1 MRTARGLLK
10 LNRHT
15 VALWYLKMLYVMLY
29 TSCSSLHV
37 LLEATPLEVDGDYV
51 RRVEAML
58 DGEHSFNA
66 IQLHRARGWNREVV
80 VECEELSLTRIPN
93 GDVIAKPAGSRSL
106 KMASWAKERS
116 ARRKHGYV
124 ATRHLTVPSR
134 IFNKRS
140 MVDLGWS
147 PRETSSKYGGSNG
160 DEGCSLRLM
169 CPCRA
174 NMPTRSAD
182 ASLHA
187 SMSNTSRFG
196 AHPPSRAR
204 LT

>member
-1 MRTARGLLK
+1 VMRTARGLLK

-80 VECEELSLTRIPN
+80 VECEELSRAIP
-93 GDVIAKPAGSRSL
+93 
-106 KMASWAKERS
+106 
-116 ARRKHGYV
+116 
-124 ATRHLTVPSR
+124 HLQQE
-134 IFNKRS
+134 
-140 MVDLGWS
+140 VD
-147 PRETSSKYGGSNG
+147 GGSWLVSKRDVKQVRRVEWRRGLLVTPNV
-160 DEGCSLRLM
+160 
-169 CPCRA
+169 P
-174 NMPTRSAD
+174 
-182 ASLHA
+182 
-187 SMSNTSRFG
+187 MSCKY
-196 AHPPSRAR
+196 AHTLS
-204 LT
+204 